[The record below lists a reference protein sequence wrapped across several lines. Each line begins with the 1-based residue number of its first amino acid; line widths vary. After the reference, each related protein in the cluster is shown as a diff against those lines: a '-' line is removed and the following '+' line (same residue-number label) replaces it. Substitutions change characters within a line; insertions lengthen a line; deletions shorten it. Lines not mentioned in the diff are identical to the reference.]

1 MSHLTHMIKVIS
13 LKSSSYRRKTFKE
26 KNKHIAFEF
35 FDAVDGKLLKH
46 DSEITHLFDKNLP
59 YTDGAIGCALSH
71 YQLWNMSIENNEVLT
86 IAEDDAIFRYDF
98 MEKKS
103 QMIQAIKDWD
113 IILWGWNFDSILALN
128 VMPQISPAVMVFDQG
143 MLRRFLD
150 KFQNLMEPTYPLRLD
165 KCFGTPSYSISP
177 KGAKKLKSLCF
188 PLQNFNLFFPLLNR
202 SLPNNGI
209 DIALNRV
216 YAETQA
222 YVSFPPLVVTEN
234 DHRISTVQT

>member
-1 MSHLTHMIKVIS
+1 MIKVIS
-13 LKSSSYRRKTFKE
+13 LKSSLDRRKIFKE
-26 KNKHIAFEF
+26 KNEHLSFEF
-35 FDAVDGKLLKH
+35 FDAVDGKFAKDNSEMIHLL
-46 DSEITHLFDKNLP
+46 DKNLP

-71 YQLWNMSIENNEVLT
+71 YQLWSLCIEKNEILT

-98 MEKKS
+98 IEKKS
-103 QMIQAIKDWD
+103 QVIQAIKDWD

-128 VMPQISPAVMVFDQG
+128 ALPQISPSVMVFDQH
-143 MLRRFLD
+143 MLRSSVD
-150 KFQNLMEPTYPLRLD
+150 KFQNSIEPSYPLRLD
-165 KCFGTPSYSISP
+165 KCFGTPCYSISP
-177 KGAKKLKSLCF
+177 EGAKKLISLCF

-234 DHRISTVQT
+234 DHTASTVQI